1 MPTKADFKALR
12 ERLGYTQLN
21 AAQALGVDVRTIK
34 RWEKPQ
40 QPEPPAD
47 AWAWLDAEADR
58 FDEMRDH
65 MARKCVE
72 SGASRAI
79 LTYYRTQ
86 EQYDRSGRDP
96 GSYGFANALARAVGE
111 DCLLEDM
118 EVEYRYPDDGAI
130 RTEGSR
136 Y

>member
-1 MPTKADFKALR
+1 MPTKADFKAER
-12 ERLGYTQLN
+12 ERIGYTQ
-21 AAQALGVDVRTIK
+21 AWVALACDVDIRTVK
-34 RWEKPQ
+34 RWEKPGC
-40 QPEPPAD
+40 PEPPED
-47 AWAWLDAEADR
+47 AWMWLARESDR

-86 EQYDRSGRDP
+86 GQYDQLGREP

-118 EVEYRYPDDGAI
+118 DVEYRYPDDGAI